1 MKRIALYWGISVV
14 VCALAGFVVGS
25 RYFSDVMQ
33 THRENKKALK
43 AYKYQVA
50 KQDQRLVNLEI
61 ADKVNRLT
69 QDKLRLT
76 VTELKTQ
83 QIKLEGELFLYKNLI
98 VDEDADLGLN
108 LESVFLRPVEAAENT
123 FSYQIVVRRKAALSQ
138 TTEVSLSLNIE
149 GRMLGIR
156 DSLELQEVDPEVHE
170 DVMAIR
176 FKYFRVLSGQMVLP
190 EHFEPEQLVV
200 TLFEPGKADSL
211 TIKEIP
217 WRLSQF

>member
-1 MKRIALYWGISVV
+1 MKRNALILGVSVV
-14 VCALAGFVVGS
+14 TSIGVGFFLGS
-25 RYFSDVMQ
+25 RYYSEVMESY
-33 THRENKKALK
+33 RENKKAIK
-43 AYKYQVA
+43 AYKKQIA
-50 KQDQRLVNLEI
+50 DQDQRLVNLEI

-69 QDKLRLT
+69 QERLRLT

-83 QIKLEGELFLYKNLI
+83 QVKLEGELFLYKNLI
-98 VDEDADLGLN
+98 VDDEVDIGLN
-108 LESVFLRPVEAAENT
+108 LESVYLRPVEGADNT

-138 TTEVSLSLNIE
+138 TTEVSLSLTIE
-149 GRMLGIR
+149 GKMLGIK
-156 DSLELQEVDPEVHE
+156 DSLELQEVDPEIHE
-170 DVMAIR
+170 DVLAIR